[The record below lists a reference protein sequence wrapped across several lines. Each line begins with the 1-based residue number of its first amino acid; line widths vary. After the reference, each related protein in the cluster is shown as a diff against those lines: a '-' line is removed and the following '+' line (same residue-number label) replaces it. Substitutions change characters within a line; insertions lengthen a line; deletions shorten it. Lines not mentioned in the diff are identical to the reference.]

1 MSGITRVNMFE
12 QGAGADNYFRGI
24 VEDEAAMLAFQDIA
38 ADEYLGRIDTGT
50 LWKYDGST
58 FSDTTKPF
66 EFSSIVN
73 LEQEVLSLFNSVT
86 ELQESVQSIVD
97 NRLYENEGVILN
109 SNIAVAGGEQQGL
122 ADPLGQAAGW
132 YFKNSTDLTNKI
144 NWYYIGNLNPQ
155 QVMTFGTL
163 NRLFAVVTLRSTTQ
177 IPFFSVYS
185 ARQNDGQDVSW
196 YRSRKTFANYGDHSA
211 LIGQQ
216 VLLHVGDAS
225 NIFPS
230 LPRIELTL
238 DTFSSAGPQD
248 VNESI
253 LFGAL
258 STSTSYPAGTYEF
271 VVEKVGYVNSDNRM
285 DYELQANPA
294 DVPVS
299 NPTYA
304 DTHYIHLDATNDFLE
319 LTGAG
324 NALNYLENWSLG
336 ISFED
341 LSTVQDNSFIVLF
354 RSGTN
359 TITLRKGGTNWG
371 IYCFTGPDSVAQAN
385 TWYAPQPG
393 SKVLVQCN
401 GTKIQYYLDGTL
413 RANMTMN
420 TNKNNSGHV
429 AGELQVGKGGSSSYQ
444 GALNYWY
451 GGINNLLVSPEYMG
465 SEQIAEFF
473 SADDVSAMSF
483 YDDITDF
490 CTLGEDAYPNVIGL
504 KGNVNG
510 TLENGTESD
519 FVER

>member
-1 MSGITRVNMFE
+1 MYQ
-12 QGAGADNYFRGI
+12 QGSQLDNYFRGI
-24 VEDEAAMLAFQDIA
+24 VEDQAAMLAFPNIS

-50 LWKYDGST
+50 LWKYNGST
-58 FSDTTKPF
+58 FSDTGKPF

-73 LEQEVLSLFNSVT
+73 LEQEMLSLFNSVT

-109 SNIAVAGGEQQGL
+109 SNIAIAGGEQQGL
-122 ADPLGQAAGW
+122 ADPLGQRAGW
-132 YFKNSTDLTNKI
+132 YFKNSSDLTNKI

-155 QVMTFGTL
+155 QVMTYGTL
-163 NRLFAVVTLRSTTQ
+163 DRLFAVVTFRSVDQ

-185 ARQNDGQDVSW
+185 ARENDGQDASW

-216 VLLHVGDAS
+216 VLLHVGDDS

-248 VNESI
+248 PNEDI

-294 DVPVS
+294 DVPV
-299 NPTYA
+299 TTLEYA
-304 DTHYIHLDATNDFLE
+304 DTHYIHLDATNDYLD
-319 LTGAG
+319 LSGTG

-341 LSTVQDNSFIVLF
+341 LSTIQDNTFIVLY
-354 RSGTN
+354 RSGIN

-371 IYCFTGPDSVAQAN
+371 IYCFQGPNSVAQAN

-393 SKVLVQCN
+393 SKALIQCN
-401 GTKIQYYLDGTL
+401 GTKIQYYLDGSL

-420 TNKNNSGHV
+420 SNKNNSGHIV
-429 AGELQVGKGGSSSYQ
+429 DSLQVGKGGTSSYQ

-451 GGINNLLVSPEYMG
+451 GGINNLFVSPEYMG
-465 SEQIAEFF
+465 SEQVAEYF

-483 YDDITDF
+483 YEDIIDF
-490 CTLGEDAYPNVIGL
+490 CTLGENAYPTVLGL
-504 KGNVNG
+504 KETVSG

-519 FVER
+519 FVERT